1 MSIRWLVPI
10 AAASSRRLRS
20 AMPPRSAWRTAAA
33 RRRSLACE
41 VAMAD
46 CTMWYMFRLVQQDR
60 RGRLHIEAEG
70 VARAP
75 APIVWALV
83 SDANSYPDW
92 GPWSAAGYH
101 RAGDP
106 DRGGA
111 GAIRWFR
118 YGRTTTVEEVEAADA
133 CKRLV
138 YTVIGGIPVRNYRAE
153 VTLTQVPEGT
163 QVRWS
168 ANWDRTM

>member
-1 MSIRWLVPI
+1 
-10 AAASSRRLRS
+10 
-20 AMPPRSAWRTAAA
+20 
-33 RRRSLACE
+33 
-41 VAMAD
+41 
-46 CTMWYMFRLVQQDR
+46 MWYMFRLVQQDR

-70 VARAP
+70 VARTP

-168 ANWDRTM
+168 ANWDRTMGGRLVYRSLRTLYPRMMAALVAAAERSVPADHQPRGEG